1 MRRPIRLS
9 MILPALTLL
18 FCSMSVFGQR
28 IEGCTSDERT
38 GVCNKSCR
46 VSHVEGCTLEQFQP
60 LASIHSMDCLSNTVN
75 LDVSNEDKAIARDEC
90 SKQTDKMIQEWKV
103 AQKKKPA
110 AK

>member
-1 MRRPIRLS
+1 MLI
-9 MILPALTLL
+9 ILPALTLL
-18 FCSMSVFGQR
+18 FCMSVFGQR

-38 GVCNKSCR
+38 GVCNNSCR
-46 VSHVEGCTLEQFQP
+46 VSHVEGCTPEQFQP

-75 LDVSNEDKAIARDEC
+75 LDVSNEDKATARDEC
-90 SKQTDKMIQEWKV
+90 SKQVDKMIQEWKV